1 MRFFFGVG
9 ALIAFGWGYD
19 YPWGK
24 ANLMKIWVVESVLV
38 VFFMFVLR
46 NK

>member
-24 ANLMKIWVVESVLV
+24 ANLMKIWVFESVLV
-38 VFFMFVLR
+38 VLFMFVLR

>member
-24 ANLMKIWVVESVLV
+24 ENLMKIWVIESVLV
-38 VFFMFVLR
+38 VFFMMVLR
-46 NK
+46 T